1 MQRIYLPKKAIADGR
16 AAIVGAEAHKVS
28 HVLRLEPGDELL
40 ASDGRGTDFLLK
52 IERMGPDLVS
62 CKILATRKPRT
73 VETRNQIVLM
83 QCCLSSAKMDQVI
96 DRATQLG
103 ASRFIPVASEKSK
116 FRGEDSRVTSKV
128 ERWYRVAQAAA
139 LQSGRAVFPIV
150 EPITP
155 LRKALDVPSHAD
167 KRLLFSPHADAE
179 PACNVLPSLL
189 SDLNQGEAVYLLLG
203 PEAGF
208 SEAENRAAVRCRF
221 ASVRTGLRTL
231 RAETA
236 PIVALTLVLYHL
248 EEL

>member
-1 MQRIYLPKKAIADGR
+1 MHRIYLPKKAIADGR
-16 AAIVGAEAHKVS
+16 AAIVGAQAHKVT
-28 HVLRLEPGDELL
+28 HVLRLTPGDELL
-40 ASDGRGTDFLLK
+40 ASDGRGTDFVLR
-52 IERMGPDLVS
+52 IERIGPDLVS
-62 CKILATRKPRT
+62 CKILATKEPQSA
-73 VETRNQIVLM
+73 ETRNQIVLM

-96 DRATQLG
+96 DRTTQLG
-103 ASRFIPVASEKSK
+103 ASRFVPVASEKSK
-116 FRGEDSRVTSKV
+116 FRGEGSRIKSKV
-128 ERWYRVAQAAA
+128 ERWYRIAQAAA

-155 LRKALDVPSHAD
+155 LRKALDLPSHAD
-167 KRLLFSPHADAE
+167 RRLLFSPYADAE
-179 PACNVLPSLL
+179 SACDVLPKLL

-221 ASVRTGLRTL
+221 TPVRTGLRTL